1 MPPWGRP
8 SGAKGTRRRRQWEW
22 EERQARV
29 EEVDTDDTDTQGV
42 GLDFGKEKRFTSDS
56 LHFTGTDLVSS
67 RVRRSYIIDESEG
80 SSEDSDGSKAEGI
93 DASEMV
99 LRDNEEALVQSAM
112 ARIRRAQEKGRRE
125 VKLNQ
130 EELDALEKR
139 RKRMQA
145 AATAKERKGSG
156 SSTGSGNEKKRRS
169 KRTIT
174 IPLASAEPQS
184 RSSSRRSSRR
194 NKGKSKRS
202 DDMPAPAFMVAG
214 VDGLVYAPTGSS
226 SQQPS
231 PSRNSTS
238 RSRASTNSQPTRSNP
253 SSYSGYPAPGNQRNL
268 SDGVRPASSASNRS
282 RPLPDEEGWA
292 PANSRRSSGSSSYIV
307 DPFEYQVSPD
317 APPPIPHQYTQ
328 PQPSRYA
335 VSSSQDVNYSSVRR
349 TIPGAFAAAKAPLDS
364 SLYQRRSRDE
374 FAKGYHSS
382 SEDESDDGNG
392 VQVYVDREP
401 ERQPERTAVSRKP
414 VGGSGSGKKK
424 GRR

>member
-22 EERQARV
+22 EEQQARV

-42 GLDFGKEKRFTSDS
+42 GLDFGKENRFTSDS
-56 LHFTGTDLVSS
+56 LHFTGTDLVSN
-67 RVRRSYIIDESEG
+67 RVRRSYIDESEG
-80 SSEDSDGSKAEGI
+80 SSEDSDGSKVEGI
-93 DASEMV
+93 DPSQMV
-99 LRDNEEALVQSAM
+99 FRDNEEELVQSAL
-112 ARIRRAQEKGRRE
+112 ARIRRAQEKGKRE

-145 AATAKERKGSG
+145 AATAKQRKGSG
-156 SSTGSGNEKKRRS
+156 SSTGSGNEKKRRGE
-169 KRTIT
+169 RTIT
-174 IPLASAEPQS
+174 IPLAPAEPES

-194 NKGKSKRS
+194 SKGKSKRS
-202 DDMPAPAFMVAG
+202 DDVPAPAFMVAG

-238 RSRASTNSQPTRSNP
+238 RSRTSTNSQPTRGTP
-253 SSYSGYPAPGNQRNL
+253 SPYSGYPAPGNQRNL

-282 RPLPDEEGWA
+282 RAMPDEEGWA

-307 DPFEYQVSPD
+307 DPFEYQVSSD

-328 PQPSRYA
+328 PQPGRHT
-335 VSSSQDVNYSSVRR
+335 VSSSQDVSYSSVRR
-349 TIPGAFAAAKAPLDS
+349 TVHGAFAAAKAPLDP

-374 FAKGYHSS
+374 LARGYHSS
-382 SEDESDDGNG
+382 SDDESDDGNG

-401 ERQPERTAVSRKP
+401 ERQPERTTVSRKP
-414 VGGSGSGKKK
+414 VGGSGKKK